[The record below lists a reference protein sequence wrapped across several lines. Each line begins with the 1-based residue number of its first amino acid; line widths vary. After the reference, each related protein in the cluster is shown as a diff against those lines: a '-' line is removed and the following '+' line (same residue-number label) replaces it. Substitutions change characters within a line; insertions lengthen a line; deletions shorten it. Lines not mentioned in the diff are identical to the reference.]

1 MIMHRW
7 TRYLLWPLVSIVLIL
22 KVSPSSST
30 LELKTGR
37 EITLHCELQSQIFC
51 DGISPG
57 IFSWVNETGT
67 PLEGDRYKLNQ
78 SRCAST
84 LTVTL
89 QHSDQNRKWTCQLT
103 REGEVKASYSYTTI
117 LSDSLR
123 SLLPVWIGL
132 GVAAAVCVAVFVII
146 VGIVVCRRRTESNIY
161 QVPSVTNRNTGQNED
176 AVTYATVNHSTGGQ
190 RKPKKATADTNTEY
204 ASIKTSG

>member
-7 TRYLLWPLVSIVLIL
+7 TRFLLWPLVTIVLFL
-22 KVSPSSST
+22 KVFPSSST

-37 EITLHCELQSQIFC
+37 EITLHCELQSQIVC

-57 IFSWVNETGT
+57 TLSWVTETGT

-117 LSDSLR
+117 LSAVR
-123 SLLPVWIGL
+123 GVEMPVRLSVFFLILTTPLVIG
-132 GVAAAVCVAVFVII
+132 AVVYSKRRFRPEADCVSS
-146 VGIVVCRRRTESNIY
+146 E
-161 QVPSVTNRNTGQNED
+161 PSVHYINIGMSHGSPPPE
-176 AVTYATVNHSTGGQ
+176 ATSSL
-190 RKPKKATADTNTEY
+190 P
-204 ASIKTSG
+204 